1 VHEIFYARSVLKDS
15 TGNYWHEKSVL
26 VTGGTGLVGSWLVKR
41 LLDDGAHVTCLIL
54 DFDFRSELF
63 RSGNIDEVS
72 TIAGNLASLSTV
84 KRAVFQNECS
94 TIFHLGAQTIVR
106 TALLDPVQTFES
118 NIQGTWN
125 VLEVARNSGGLV
137 TKVLI
142 ASSDKAYGS
151 VKTLPYHEDMPLQGV
166 SPYDVSKSCADLLST
181 TYAKIYGVPLVIARC
196 GNIYGGGD
204 LNWNRIVPGTIR
216 SLLLG
221 EQPQIRSDGL
231 SVRDYI
237 YVEDAVDAYLSMAI
251 GLDDSEIVGEAFN
264 FSREEP
270 MTVLEMYEQVC
281 ESVTGKY
288 VEPQVL
294 NTATHEILSQFLS
307 SKKARDKL
315 GWQSVFSIKEGLKRT
330 VDWYRDFLQIE
341 DI

>member
-1 VHEIFYARSVLKDS
+1 VKDS
-15 TGNYWHEKSVL
+15 TGSYWHEKSVL

-41 LLDDGAHVTCLIL
+41 LLDDGANVTCLIL
-54 DFDFRSELF
+54 DFDSQSELI
-63 RSGNIDEVS
+63 RSGNINKVS
-72 TIAGNLASLSTV
+72 TISGNLSSLTTV
-84 KRAVFQNECS
+84 RRAVFQNECS
-94 TIFHLGAQTIVR
+94 TIFHLGAQTIVG

-125 VLEVARNSGGLV
+125 VLEAARNSGGLV

-151 VKTLPYHEDMPLQGV
+151 VKSLPYHEDMPLQGTG
-166 SPYDVSKSCADLLST
+166 PYDVSKSCADLLSAA
-181 TYAKIYGVPLVIARC
+181 YAKTYGVPLVIARC

-216 SLLLG
+216 SLLSGKRPL
-221 EQPQIRSDGL
+221 IRSDGL

-237 YVEDAVDAYLSMAI
+237 YIEDAVAAYLSMAR
-251 GLDDSEIVGEAFN
+251 GLEDSRIVGEAFN

-270 MTVLEMYEQVC
+270 LTVLEIYEQVC
-281 ESVTGKY
+281 ESVMGGY

-294 NTATHEILSQFLS
+294 NIANHEILSQFLS
-307 SKKARDKL
+307 SEKAREQL
-315 GWQSVFSIKEGLKRT
+315 GWKSEYSLKEGMKRT
-330 VDWYRDFLQIE
+330 VDWYKDFFGTE
-341 DI
+341 GNR